1 MTTKL
6 FKQTI
11 IPTNKD
17 VDEKYIYFI
26 ERADHK
32 TIKPL
37 HPSFESWQFAGNQ
50 HAHQLEQ
57 GYSEG
62 HRFITNYNATS
73 RLNSAMTLQIMNK
86 PMITIVKKF
95 TTNTPH
101 QVTTIPE
108 GYSFGV
114 VKEKLCTNEQL
125 LSLLSLTAEPTA
137 ESDEE
142 VNDVSRD
149 DEAEKKDV
157 EARMDW
163 SEDIIELPKQQQE
176 SVLVVSKPNMIAE
189 EELMPADIEVV
200 APRVLEPPT
209 LSPAPIVVAVSS
221 ESPQVK
227 EIERPLTNAPKEQRT
242 SRKSVTRTTKPSFS
256 SLSSPDIVSASVITP
271 VSKAAARPVE
281 EFLSSVFVSLFEA
294 WFVRMLPLIKL
305 GKPVYIMPGTIKWDK
320 EVQITDTKIRYYN
333 SVSGRLI
340 LAEMESITRAL
351 QPGELEDRKELVRR
365 TLETVC
371 AGNNIYVLTGN
382 DTFGVLEAE

>member
-32 TIKPL
+32 IIKPL
-37 HPSFESWQFAGNQ
+37 HPAFEPWQFAGNQ

-57 GYSEG
+57 GYADG

-125 LSLLSLTAEPTA
+125 LSLLALTAEPVI
-137 ESDEE
+137 ENDGE
-142 VNDVSRD
+142 VNDTIQE
-149 DEAEKKDV
+149 DETEKKEV
-157 EARMDW
+157 EMRMNW
-163 SEDIIELPKQQQE
+163 SDEVVELPKQQE
-176 SVLVVSKPNMIAE
+176 ENVFVLSKPSMISE
-189 EELMPADIEVV
+189 EELMPIDMEVMT
-200 APRVLEPPT
+200 PKVLEPPT
-209 LSPAPIVVAVSS
+209 PLPSPIVVAVSS

-227 EIERPLTNAPKEQRT
+227 EIERLPADLPQEQRV
-242 SRKSVTRTTKPSFS
+242 SRKPVARTTKPSFS
-256 SLSSPDIVSASVITP
+256 SFSSPDIVSANVQTP
-271 VSKAAARPVE
+271 VPKVAPRPVE
-281 EFLSSVFVSLFEA
+281 EFLSSVFTSLFEA
-294 WFVRMLPLIKL
+294 WFVRVLPLIKQ
-305 GKPVYIMPGTIKWDK
+305 GKPVYMMPGTIKW
-320 EVQITDTKIRYYN
+320 EREAQITDTKTRYFN
-333 SVSGRLI
+333 SVSGKLI
-340 LAEMESITRAL
+340 LVEMESITRAL
-351 QPGELEDRKELVRR
+351 QPGELNDRRELIRQ

-371 AGNNIYVLTGN
+371 AGHNIHVLTGK
-382 DTFGVLEAE
+382 DTFGVLEVE

>member
-32 TIKPL
+32 IIKPL
-37 HPSFESWQFAGNQ
+37 HPSFEPWQFAGNQ

-62 HRFITNYNATS
+62 HRFISNYNATS

-125 LSLLSLTAEPTA
+125 LSLLSLTVEPPV
-137 ESDEE
+137 ESDGEAS
-142 VNDVSRD
+142 DTAHD

-157 EARMDW
+157 EARMNW
-163 SEDIIELPKQQQE
+163 SEDTVELPKQQE
-176 SVLVVSKPNMIAE
+176 ENVLVISKPSMIAE

-200 APRVLEPPT
+200 APKVLEPPASLT
-209 LSPAPIVVAVSS
+209 APIVVAVSS

-227 EIERPLTNAPKEQRT
+227 EIERPPVNQPKEQRAT
-242 SRKSVTRTTKPSFS
+242 RKSAERTTKPSFS
-256 SLSSPDIVSASVITP
+256 SLSSPDIVSANATTTVP
-271 VSKAAARPVE
+271 KAAARPVG
-281 EFLSSVFVSLFEA
+281 EFLSAVFVSLFEA
-294 WFVRMLPLIKL
+294 WFARMLPLIKQ
-305 GKPVYIMPGTIKWDK
+305 GKPVYIMPGNIEWDK

-333 SVSGRLI
+333 SVSGKLI

-351 QPGELEDRKELVRR
+351 QPGELEDRKELIRR

-382 DTFGVLEAE
+382 GTFGVLEVE